1 MKKNLT
7 ALLSIIIT
15 MNACNTNP
23 LLEESALEYGA
34 PQFDKIKA
42 EHYLP
47 AFKKGIEEAKK
58 EIDKIASNPEEPTFD
73 NTILALENA
82 GELVGKVSGLFF
94 NIMEADS
101 NEELQKTA
109 EEVSPLLNEYSM
121 YIYLNEALFERVKN
135 VYENSVLTELAPDQK
150 RLLDITYKHFV
161 RQGALLSEEDK
172 KTFSDLQE
180 NLSLAQLRFSK
191 NLLAAN
197 NAYTLNITD
206 SADLAGLPEH
216 VIESALQTAREHGQ
230 DGWTFDLS
238 YPMYGPFMK
247 YADNAGLRRELYTAY
262 NSRATAGETDN
273 TQTVLKITNLRLKIA
288 QILGYKTYA
297 DYVLEERMIKTPSE
311 VNTFLEQLLS
321 PSLPAAQKEVNAINS
336 YARAHGYK
344 ERAMQ
349 AWDFSYWSE
358 KYKNEHYDFDEN
370 SLKPYFELDSCV
382 NAVFDLAGKLYGLQ
396 FSERSDL
403 PVYHKDVKVYD
414 VKDASGRHMALFYA
428 DFFPR
433 ASKRGGAWMT
443 EFQGLKI
450 KDGVESRPF
459 VNMVTNFTKPT
470 ADNPALITHDE
481 LCTLLHEFGHCLHA
495 FLSEG
500 RYESLATTN
509 VSTDFVEL
517 PSQLMENWAYE
528 EDFLKG
534 FAKHY
539 KTREVI
545 PSTLI
550 NKIIETKNYH
560 AAYFQV
566 RQLNFGILDMAWNN
580 RATEFNGD
588 IFGFEKKALDRTTL
602 FPPVEGTCI
611 STSFSHIFTGQY
623 GAGYYSYKWSEVLEA
638 DAFSLFKEKGIF
650 NSEVANSFR
659 ENILSRG
666 NTVEPSV
673 MFRNFRGHDPQPG
686 TLLKKLGI
694 Q

>member
-1 MKKNLT
+1 MKKKLT
-7 ALLSIIIT
+7 ALLPVIIT
-15 MNACNTNP
+15 MTACNTNP
-23 LLEESALEYGA
+23 LLEDSTLEYGA
-34 PQFDKIKA
+34 PLFDKIKA

-47 AFKKGIEEAKK
+47 AFKKGIEDAKK
-58 EIDKIASNPEEPTFD
+58 EIDKIASNPQAPTFE
-73 NTILALENA
+73 NTILALEDA

-121 YIYLNEALFERVKN
+121 YIYLNDALFERVKT
-135 VYENSVLTELAPDQK
+135 VYENSSDAELDQDQK
-150 RLLDITYKHFV
+150 RLLEITYKHFV
-161 RQGALLSEEDK
+161 RQGALLGEEDK
-172 KTFSDLQE
+172 KTFGDLQE
-180 NLSLAQLRFSK
+180 KLSLAQLRFSK

-206 SADLAGLPEH
+206 AADLAGLPEH
-216 VIESALQTAREHGQ
+216 IIESSLQTAKEHGQ
-230 DGWTFDLS
+230 SGWTFDLS
-238 YPMYGPFMK
+238 YPMYGPFLK
-247 YADNAGLRRELYTAY
+247 YADNAALRREIYTAY
-262 NSRATAGETDN
+262 NSRATTGENDN
-273 TQTVLKITNLRLKIA
+273 TGTVLEITNLRIQIA
-288 QILGYKTYA
+288 QLLGYKTYA
-297 DYVLEERMIKTPSE
+297 DYVLEERMIKTPDE
-311 VNTFLEQLLS
+311 VNAFLEQLLR
-321 PSLPAAQKEVNAINS
+321 PSLPAAQKEVRIIND
-336 YARAHGYK
+336 YAHAHGYK
-344 ERAMQ
+344 ESAMQ

-370 SLKPYFELDSCV
+370 ALKPYFELDSCV
-382 NAVFDLAGKLYGLQ
+382 NAVFALAGKLYGLQ
-396 FSERSDL
+396 FEKRDDL

-443 EFQGLKI
+443 EFQGLKV
-450 KDGVESRPF
+450 KNGVERRPF

-470 ADNPALITHDE
+470 ADSPALITHDE

-517 PSQLMENWAYE
+517 PSQMMENWAYE
-528 EDFLKG
+528 EEFLKG
-534 FAKHY
+534 FARHY
-539 KTREVI
+539 KTKEVI

-550 NKIIETKNYH
+550 DKIVETKNYH

-580 RATEFNGD
+580 RSEEFDGD
-588 IFGFEKKALDRTTL
+588 IFDFEKNALDRTTL
-602 FPPVEGTCI
+602 FPQVKGTCI

-638 DAFSLFKEKGIF
+638 DAFSLFQEKGIF
-650 NSEVANSFR
+650 NSDVAESFR
-659 ENILSRG
+659 ANILSRG
-666 NTVEPSV
+666 NTMEPSE
-673 MFRNFRGHDPQPG
+673 MFRNFRGHDPQ
-686 TLLKKLGI
+686 TEKLLKKLGI